1 MNRKL
6 PFHYG
11 WIVVLAGTLG
21 MFVSLGC
28 GRLTL
33 GMLLPS
39 MGRAV
44 GLNYAEMGLIST
56 ANFVGYLLAV
66 LLVGRLVAR
75 LGLRPTI
82 VAGLALVA
90 ASLSAIAAAQ
100 GFVSI
105 LVLYFLTGLGN
116 GASFVP
122 LMIIISHWFHPRAR
136 GRASGFLMI
145 GASVAMTASGLAV
158 PAVNAAFG
166 DAGWRLNWLGFG
178 LSCIVVGALA
188 GLLLRNR
195 PADLGLEPVGSAESA
210 AVSPPSGLGL
220 GRLVAHLGTIYW
232 IFGFVYATYVTFIVT
247 TMVSERAFDEIAAG
261 HFWALL
267 GLISVPSGPV
277 FGAISD
283 RFGRRAAMIAVF
295 TMQGLAYVLV
305 AAALPDPA
313 VLFSIVLFGLGAW
326 AIPPIM
332 AATVSD
338 YMGLERAVR
347 TFAWVTVMMGF
358 GQMMGPAVAGV
369 LAEWQGSFVGGYSL
383 ITGLALLAVLLV
395 ALLPRLPR
403 SR

>member
-1 MNRKL
+1 MPRKL

-11 WIVVLAGTLG
+11 WVVVIAGTLG

-44 GLNYAEMGLIST
+44 GLDYAEMGLIST

-66 LLVGRLVAR
+66 LLVGRLVTR

-82 VAGLALVA
+82 VAGLMLVA
-90 ASLSAIAAAQ
+90 GSLSAIAAAQ

-105 LVLYFLTGLGN
+105 LVLYFITGLGN

-122 LMIIISHWFHPRAR
+122 LMIIISHWFQPSAR
-136 GRASGFLMI
+136 GRASGFLMV
-145 GASVAMTASGLAV
+145 GASLAMMASGLAV

-178 LSCIVVGALA
+178 LACVVVGLLA

-195 PADLGLEPVGSAESA
+195 PADLGLEPVGKAESGPKA
-210 AVSPPSGLGL
+210 PPTGAGL
-220 GRLVAHLGTIYW
+220 GRLVAHLGAIYW
-232 IFGFVYATYVTFIVT
+232 IFGFVYATYVTFVVT
-247 TMVSERAFDEIAAG
+247 TMVDERAFDEVAAG
-261 HFWALL
+261 HFWALM

-277 FGAISD
+277 FGAVSD

-295 TMQGLAYVLV
+295 AMQGLAYLLV

-347 TFAWVTVMMGF
+347 IFALGGLAMGV
-358 GQMMGPAVAGV
+358 GQMLGPAVAGG
-369 LAEWQGSFVGGYSL
+369 LAEWQGNFLGGYAL
-383 ITGLALLAVLLV
+383 IAGLALGAVMLV
-395 ALLPRLPR
+395 AFLPRPAGKG
-403 SR
+403 

>member
-1 MNRKL
+1 MLQKI

-11 WIVVLAGTLG
+11 WVVVLAGTLG

-56 ANFVGYLLAV
+56 ANFVGYLAAV

-82 VAGLALVA
+82 VAGLMLVA
-90 ASLSAIAAAQ
+90 LSLCAIAGAQ

-122 LMIIISHWFHPRAR
+122 LMIVISHWFHPRAR

-145 GASVAMTASGLAV
+145 GASVAMMASGLAV

-166 DAGWRLNWLGFG
+166 ETGWRLNWLGFG
-178 LSCIVVGALA
+178 LACVVVGVLA
-188 GLLLRNR
+188 ALLLRNR
-195 PADLGLEPVGSAESA
+195 PADLGLEPVGEPA
-210 AVSPPSGLGL
+210 AAAPPPPSGAGL
-220 GRLVAHLGTIYW
+220 GRLVLHLGAIYW
-232 IFGFVYATYVTFIVT
+232 IFGFVYATYVTFVVT
-247 TMVSERAFDEIAAG
+247 TMVSERAFDEVAAG
-261 HFWALL
+261 RYWALL

-295 TMQGLAYVLV
+295 AMQGLAYVLV
-305 AAALPDPA
+305 AAALPDMA
-313 VLFSIVLFGLGAW
+313 VLFSILLFGLGAW

-347 TFAWVTVMMGF
+347 IFAWVTVAMGI
-358 GQMMGPAVAGV
+358 GQMLGPAVAGV
-369 LAEWQGSFVGGYSL
+369 LAEWQGNFLGGYAL
-383 ITGLALLAVLLV
+383 IAGLAAVAVLLL
-395 ALLPRLPR
+395 ALLPRPGG